1 MLWKSLSHVW
11 LFATPGLQSMGFSRP
26 EYWSAQP
33 YPSPGDLPNPGIEAR
48 SPTLQAESLSAE
60 PPGKPKNTGVGS
72 LSLLQGSSW
81 PRNWTGVSCPVGR
94 FFTNW
99 AIREAHIHV
108 IRDNFNFPT
117 LSLCA
122 TETKFSA
129 CLAYSP
135 LKKNKPSDL
144 VVTSSSVLILV
155 TSMHSQM
162 QALGA
167 ADPPSCPISQLNA
180 YFQLWV

>member
-1 MLWKSLSHVW
+1 M
-11 LFATPGLQSMGFSRP
+11 
-26 EYWSAQP
+26 
-33 YPSPGDLPNPGIEAR
+33 
-48 SPTLQAESLSAE
+48 
-60 PPGKPKNTGVGS
+60 GS
-72 LSLLQGSSW
+72 LSLLQGIFLTQGSNPDLPHCRQILYQLSHQGSPRILEWVAYPFSRGSSW
-81 PRNWTGVSCPVGR
+81 PRNWTGISCPVGR

-108 IRDNFNFPT
+108 IRDNFNFST

-135 LKKNKPSDL
+135 LKKEKSPNL

-155 TSMHSQM
+155 MSVGPQM

-167 ADPPSCPISQLNA
+167 VDPPSCPISQLNA
-180 YFQLWV
+180 YFRLWV